1 MSGETLR
8 LTDAPA
14 DLRRAAELLRAGELV
29 AIPTET
35 VYGLAAD
42 ALNGRAVRKIFEAK
56 GRPMDNPL
64 IVHIA
69 DISDWAALVTHIPE
83 KARALAAAY
92 WPGPLTMILPH
103 APCIPDEVSAG
114 LATVAVRFPAHPVA
128 RDLIRLTGG
137 PSRPRRPTAPAS
149 RALRPPP
156 MCWRTWRGGSP
167 RWWTAA
173 PAPWGWNPRW
183 WIFRAKRPGCFAPA
197 GSRWRCWR
205 LSRGRWTWTGGD
217 PRPAGRGRGRLPRHE
232 I

>member
-69 DISDWAALVTHIPE
+69 DIKDWAALVTHIPE
-83 KARALAAAY
+83 KARALAAASS
-92 WPGPLTMILPH
+92 
-103 APCIPDEVSAG
+103 SA
-114 LATVAVRFPAHPVA
+114 LA
-128 RDLIRLTGG
+128 II
-137 PSRPRRPTAPAS
+137 
-149 RALRPPP
+149 
-156 MCWRTWRGGSP
+156 C
-167 RWWTAA
+167 
-173 PAPWGWNPRW
+173 
-183 WIFRAKRPGCFAPA
+183 
-197 GSRWRCWR
+197 
-205 LSRGRWTWTGGD
+205 
-217 PRPAGRGRGRLPRHE
+217 
-232 I
+232 

>member
-1 MSGETLR
+1 MSGDTLR
-8 LTDAPA
+8 RTDAPA

-103 APCIPDEVSAG
+103 APCIPDV
-114 LATVAVRFPAHPVA
+114 
-128 RDLIRLTGG
+128 
-137 PSRPRRPTAPAS
+137 
-149 RALRPPP
+149 
-156 MCWRTWRGGSP
+156 
-167 RWWTAA
+167 
-173 PAPWGWNPRW
+173 
-183 WIFRAKRPGCFAPA
+183 
-197 GSRWRCWR
+197 
-205 LSRGRWTWTGGD
+205 
-217 PRPAGRGRGRLPRHE
+217 
-232 I
+232 